1 MRKKILVGALA
12 AAFAIPVGVYAET
25 LRWAS
30 QGDILTLDPHAQN
43 EGLTI
48 AASSYVYEPLVEY
61 DKEFNLIPALA
72 VEWDQPEPE
81 KWVFQLREGVS
92 FHDGAPF
99 SAADVVFSIE
109 RAMAPNSNFKA
120 YVNGIKDVKA
130 IDDYTVEIETDG
142 PNPVLLRQLTNVF
155 IMNKKWAEEHD
166 ATEPQDLSAQQETY
180 SARHAKDRKSTR
192 LKSSPVA

>member
-12 AAFAIPVGVYAET
+12 AAFAIPIGVYAET

-99 SAADVVFSIE
+99 SAEDVVFSIE
-109 RAMAPNSNFKA
+109 RAMAP
-120 YVNGIKDVKA
+120 
-130 IDDYTVEIETDG
+130 T
-142 PNPVLLRQLTNVF
+142 
-155 IMNKKWAEEHD
+155 
-166 ATEPQDLSAQQETY
+166 
-180 SARHAKDRKSTR
+180 DRKSTR
-192 LKSSPVA
+192 LNSSHVAISYAVFCL

>member
-12 AAFAIPVGVYAET
+12 AAFAIPIGVYAET

-48 AASSYVYEPLVEY
+48 AASSYVYEPLHEY
-61 DKEFNLIPALA
+61 DKESNLIPALA
-72 VEWDQPEPE
+72 GEWDQPETE
-81 KWVFQLREGVS
+81 KWVFKLREGVR

-99 SAADVVFSIE
+99 SAEDVVFSIK
-109 RAMAPNSNFKA
+109 RAMAPTSNFKA

-130 IDDYTVEIETDG
+130 IDDYTVEIETEG

-155 IMNKKWAEEHD
+155 IMNEAWSKEHD
-166 ATEPQDLSAQQETY
+166 ATEPQDFSRSEEHTSELQS
-180 SARHAKDRKSTR
+180 
-192 LKSSPVA
+192 

>member
-12 AAFAIPVGVYAET
+12 AAFAIPIGVYAET

-72 VEWDQPEPE
+72 VVWDQPGPE
-81 KWVFQLREGVS
+81 EWVFQLRSGVAVQR
-92 FHDGAPF
+92 G
-99 SAADVVFSIE
+99 
-109 RAMAPNSNFKA
+109 
-120 YVNGIKDVKA
+120 
-130 IDDYTVEIETDG
+130 G
-142 PNPVLLRQLTNVF
+142 PL
-155 IMNKKWAEEHD
+155 
-166 ATEPQDLSAQQETY
+166 Y
-180 SARHAKDRKSTR
+180 SGG
-192 LKSSPVA
+192 